1 MKHTDNFMNYL
12 SENNFVVDELGR
24 IVIDDP
30 VILSE
35 INGAYSGA
43 DAFSS
48 ALSNGACANASC

>member
-30 VILSE
+30 EILLE
-35 INGAYSGA
+35 INDSGEH
-43 DAFSS
+43 
-48 ALSNGACANASC
+48 SNNKCGNGSR